1 LYIIVKPD
9 FITDLN
15 YYFELGDRHSMRLK
29 FVPDFSTISKAHFS
43 TGSFDHFH
51 VIKPRHEPLQ
61 NDYNRLVKEFDL
73 VLVFLSSF
81 FYFVLVV
88 SYFGFASGIVVKAP
102 FYSNNGE
109 LEKK

>member
-1 LYIIVKPD
+1 VGILNENCSGDYENKGTLVLLLQSIHSAAAENVNELYIIVKPD

-15 YYFELGDRHSMRLK
+15 YYFELGRHSMRLK

-61 NDYNRLVKEFDL
+61 NFIIDWL
-73 VLVFLSSF
+73 
-81 FYFVLVV
+81 
-88 SYFGFASGIVVKAP
+88 
-102 FYSNNGE
+102 NNI
-109 LEKK
+109 

>member
-1 LYIIVKPD
+1 MLMNCISSVKPD

-29 FVPDFSTISKAHFS
+29 FVPDFSISKAHFS

-61 NDYNRLVKEFDL
+61 NYNRLVKQHLILF
-73 VLVFLSSF
+73 LVFLSS

-88 SYFGFASGIVVKAP
+88 SYFGFA
-102 FYSNNGE
+102 N
-109 LEKK
+109 

>member
-1 LYIIVKPD
+1 MKIKRDFSTALTESIHSAAAENVNELYIIVKPD

-61 NDYNRLVKEFDL
+61 KL
-73 VLVFLSSF
+73 
-81 FYFVLVV
+81 
-88 SYFGFASGIVVKAP
+88 
-102 FYSNNGE
+102 
-109 LEKK
+109 